1 VADAGN
7 EGTRRIPYDAG
18 AERAVLGAVLLNP
31 DSLGR
36 AQEAGLKEDDF
47 HREPHRLIYRAYA
60 ELLRAGEPIDLVS
73 VAARLQA
80 GAHMEAVGGY
90 SYLTGL
96 AGSTPSVA
104 HLPHYVKVV
113 RECALMRSLL
123 SVTTEIQEMVY
134 DGEIAAQQA
143 LESAEEAIFHLGK
156 FRTSR
161 SLVNLG
167 GIVEHVLE
175 DLKQRYENPT
185 EVIGLTTGFR
195 DLDRVLAGL
204 QRTDLIIVAARPS
217 MGKTAFSLNMC
228 ANAALKGGARVAFF
242 SLEMGNEQ
250 LASRLLASEARVG
263 GGRVRTGR
271 LREDDWPA
279 IYQAG
284 EKLYGAPIHLDDTPG
299 ITLQELRGKC
309 RRLQAERGLDLVIVD
324 YLQLMRGTGREQS
337 REQEISGISRGLK
350 GLAKELDIPV
360 VALSQLNRGVES
372 RSDKR
377 PMMSDLRESG
387 AIEQDADVIMFL
399 YRDEVYNSE
408 TEDKGIGE
416 VLIRKQRNGSIGEVR
431 LAWRAEFTRF
441 ENLARDDR

>member
-1 VADAGN
+1 MADAGN
-7 EGTRRIPYDAG
+7 GGSQRIPYDAG

-36 AQEAGLKEDDF
+36 AQEGGLKEDDF
-47 HREPHRLIYRAYA
+47 HREPHRLIYRSYV

-73 VAARLQA
+73 VHARLQS
-80 GAHMEAVGGY
+80 GMHLEAVGGY

-104 HLPHYVKVV
+104 HLLHYVKVV

-134 DGEIAAQQA
+134 DGEIDAQQT

-161 SLVNLG
+161 SLTALG
-167 GIVEHVLE
+167 GVVAGVLD
-175 DLKQRYENPT
+175 DLKLRYENPT
-185 EVIGLTTGFR
+185 DVTGVTTGFR
-195 DLDRVLAGL
+195 DLDKMLAGL
-204 QRTDLIIVAARPS
+204 QRTDLLIVAARPS
-217 MGKTAFSLNMC
+217 MGKTAFALNLC
-228 ANAALKGGARVAFF
+228 ANAAMKGGAKTAFF

-250 LASRLLASEARVG
+250 LASRMLASEARVG

-284 EKLYGAPIHLDDTPG
+284 ANLHAAPIHLDDTPG

-324 YLQLMRGTGREQS
+324 YLQLMRGTGKEQS

-350 GLAKELDIPV
+350 GLAKELNIPV
-360 VALSQLNRGVES
+360 IALSQLNRGVES
-372 RSDKR
+372 RADKR

-399 YRDEVYNSE
+399 YRDEVYNPE
-408 TEDKGIGE
+408 TDDKGIGE
-416 VLIRKQRNGSIGEVR
+416 VLIRKQRNGSTGEVR
-431 LAWRAEFTRF
+431 LAWRSDFTRF